1 MERTGRRR
9 RRGTGGDDTKG
20 ADADALRVAGGRQRK
35 SCERDSICDLL
46 DARPPRFFFFPSPFL
61 PHPSPEIWPPGKNA
75 SLVRF
80 RVAKTRTR
88 EGKVKKDVDI
98 LSFRNAAL
106 LPPTPISPREFIN
119 LVSFPAEETGSWG
132 QRRGGEREEVI
143 FVYFRPAHFPLF
155 PT

>member
-1 MERTGRRR
+1 ML
-9 RRGTGGDDTKG
+9 
-20 ADADALRVAGGRQRK
+20 A
-35 SCERDSICDLL
+35 
-46 DARPPRFFFFPSPFL
+46 RFFFSLPPFL
-61 PHPSPEIWPPGKNA
+61 PPPSPEIWPPGKNA

-119 LVSFPAEETGSWG
+119 LVSFPAEGTGSRG
-132 QRRGGEREEVI
+132 QRRGGREEVI
-143 FVYFRPAHFPLF
+143 FVCFRPAHFPLF